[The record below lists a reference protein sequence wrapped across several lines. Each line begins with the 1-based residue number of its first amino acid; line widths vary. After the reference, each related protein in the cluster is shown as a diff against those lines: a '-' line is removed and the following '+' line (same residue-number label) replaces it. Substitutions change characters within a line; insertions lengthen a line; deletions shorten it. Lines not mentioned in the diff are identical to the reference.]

1 MRLITTMPGNI
12 VDDDKDDE
20 SDGEGDDD
28 AESTSGPL
36 SQLAFS

>member
-36 SQLAFS
+36 FQLPFS